1 MKFHQFLFLATFS
14 ILTLASCKQET
25 VESTSNSEEAVA
37 QSFTVTAEVMYRE
50 RMLAP
55 PGSSLTVTL
64 EDVSIA
70 DKASTVL
77 AEQII
82 GIDKNAQLPQKITLQ
97 VPKEELVENH
107 AYALRAKLEDPD
119 GLLMWTTTEHQK
131 VDTSQSSHELGQVI
145 LKRVQS
151 GTVGNKINSLYPI
164 PFTARG
170 TEPGWLVEVKQNT
183 IEIKTNYGQNTMS
196 APRPEPQPYKGG
208 YKYHFEADGKVAILD
223 IQRKLCYDDMS
234 GRPHPARVTFALD
247 GKLHQGC
254 GGDPLELLV
263 GIEWVVEDLANTGII
278 DSSRMTLNFDREGR
292 VHGLASCN
300 SYSAGYQLTGETL
313 TVQNP
318 LATLKACAEALMNQ
332 EQKFL
337 DLLSKVNRYD
347 IGGKGAL
354 ILTTEDGKTI
364 TARQ

>member
-25 VESTSNSEEAVA
+25 VESTSNSEEAAA

-82 GIDKNAQLPQKITLQ
+82 GIDKNTQLPQKITLQ

-119 GLLMWTTTEHQK
+119 GLLMWTTTERKK

-151 GTVGNKINSLYPI
+151 
-164 PFTARG
+164 
-170 TEPGWLVEVKQNT
+170 
-183 IEIKTNYGQNTMS
+183 
-196 APRPEPQPYKGG
+196 
-208 YKYHFEADGKVAILD
+208 
-223 IQRKLCYDDMS
+223 
-234 GRPHPARVTFALD
+234 
-247 GKLHQGC
+247 
-254 GGDPLELLV
+254 
-263 GIEWVVEDLANTGII
+263 
-278 DSSRMTLNFDREGR
+278 
-292 VHGLASCN
+292 
-300 SYSAGYQLTGETL
+300 
-313 TVQNP
+313 
-318 LATLKACAEALMNQ
+318 
-332 EQKFL
+332 
-337 DLLSKVNRYD
+337 
-347 IGGKGAL
+347 
-354 ILTTEDGKTI
+354 
-364 TARQ
+364 